1 MVISGRA
8 KAVIG
13 ALVCFFLLGVVLV
26 TGSTKGWFNQND
38 FNGERAAARIQVTCD
53 TKEEA
58 AEYHYGGFGG
68 CRTGGLPPG
77 GPPLHTVLRRR
88 RRAMVR

>member
-26 TGSTKGWFNQND
+26 TGSTKGWFNPND
-38 FNGERAAARIQVTCD
+38 YSGERAAARIQVNN
-53 TKEEA
+53 KVV
-58 AEYHYGGFGG
+58 
-68 CRTGGLPPG
+68 CRLKSGSRT
-77 GPPLHTVLRRR
+77 
-88 RRAMVR
+88 

>member
-26 TGSTKGWFNQND
+26 TGSTKGWFNPND
-38 FNGERAAARIQVTCD
+38 FNGERAAARIQVNYIYIPSHRHKQHNTS
-53 TKEEA
+53 EQGLNPWLVV
-58 AEYHYGGFGG
+58 GGE
-68 CRTGGLPPG
+68 
-77 GPPLHTVLRRR
+77 
-88 RRAMVR
+88 